1 MPKPK
6 PVVIVGGGLAGIAC
20 ARMLHRQQIPYV
32 LLEAEDRVGGKLK
45 TDWVQGFGC
54 DRGFQVLFT
63 AYPTVERFV
72 PLGKLNPKPF
82 IPGALVW
89 DGHQLHSIRQDRPFA
104 TATNGLFS
112 MKDKLLVL
120 QLNQELE
127 STEVSEIYSMPDV
140 TANEYL
146 SAFGFSSDF
155 IRYFA
160 RPLFGSIFLDK
171 DLGVS
176 ARQFAF
182 VWKMLN
188 QGQTVLPSQ
197 GIEALP
203 RAMAEPLFDDNI
215 RTNRAVTAI
224 SGDADEFVVQME
236 NGETFDASQVVLACD
251 IDGTN
256 ALLSRSEPVKHRAS
270 TCLYFEADTA
280 ITSDPIICL
289 NATDGLVS
297 TVVPVSVVSPELAP
311 KGKHLVSVTMIGD
324 HERAPVELAHA
335 CLTEIAPWF
344 PQAAVRQWRHIR
356 TCRVTKAQLAQE
368 PGSFKA
374 TSSTPTQPGIY
385 LAGEYFADSSI
396 NGAIRSG
403 MDAAIA
409 VSQTSWRNPSHV

>member
-6 PVVIVGGGLAGIAC
+6 PVVIVGGGLAGVAC
-20 ARMLHRQQIPYV
+20 ARMLHRQQNPYL

-63 AYPTVERFV
+63 AYPAVERFV
-72 PLGKLNPKPF
+72 SLGKLNPKPF

-89 DGHQLHSIRQDRPFA
+89 DGDQLHSIRQDRPFA
-104 TATNGLFS
+104 TAVNGLFG

-127 STEVSEIYSMPDV
+127 STELDEIYSMPDI
-140 TANEYL
+140 TAGEFL
-146 SAFGFSSDF
+146 SAFGFSTDF

-160 RPLFGSIFLDK
+160 RPFFGSIFLDK

-197 GIEALP
+197 GIEAIP

-215 RTNRAVTAI
+215 RTNHVVTAVTGELGDFSVRTE
-224 SGDADEFVVQME
+224 SGESL
-236 NGETFDASQVVLACD
+236 GASYVVLACD
-251 IDGTN
+251 IDRTN
-256 ALLSRSEPVKHRAS
+256 VLLSRSEPVKHRAS

-280 ITSDPIICL
+280 ITPDPIICL
-289 NATDGLVS
+289 NATEGLVS

-311 KGKHLVSVTMIGD
+311 NGKHLVSVTMIGD
-324 HERAPVELAHA
+324 HDRAPVELAHI
-335 CLTEIAPWF
+335 CLMEIAPWF
-344 PQAAVRQWRHIR
+344 PHAAVRNWRHIR
-356 TCRVTKAQLAQE
+356 TCQITKAQLAQE
-368 PGSFKA
+368 PGSFRS
-374 TSSTPTQPGIY
+374 TSSVTTQPGVV

-396 NGAIRSG
+396 NGAIHSG
-403 MDAAIA
+403 MDAAAAI
-409 VSQTSWRNPSHV
+409 VQTSRRGR